1 VGGEEEVLGS
11 GHPVNLRDG
20 RPVDDTL

>member
-1 VGGEEEVLGS
+1 VGGEDEVLGS
-11 GHPVNLRDG
+11 GHPVDLRDG